1 MARIIAL
8 DGAQGEGGGQILRSA
23 LSLSMITGQPFE
35 MSGIRAGRAKPGLL
49 RQHLTAVRAA
59 TEICGAQVNG
69 DELGSQQLRFTPGPI
84 RGGEYRFAIGSAG
97 SCMLVLQTVL
107 PALWFADGSSRV
119 EVHGGTHNQAAPS
132 ADFICRVW
140 EPLLARMGI
149 SQRTTLIKHGFYPAG
164 GGAAATVVEPATSL
178 RGLTLISRGET
189 LRTTAEAL
197 LAAVPYHVGE
207 REVATLEAH
216 FPQAEKNVVAL
227 EAHFPQAEKNVVA
240 LEGGCGPG
248 NALSLMIQS
257 EQLTELFAAFGVK
270 GTSAEAVANQVA
282 HEARRYLASPAAV
295 GEHLADQLILPL
307 ALAGEGAFTV
317 ARASAH
323 LLTNIAVVERFLP
336 VTFNLEE
343 AKEMV
348 QVMVSKKDSG
358 S

>member
-164 GGAAATVVEPATSL
+164 GGAAATVVEPAASL

-189 LRTTAEAL
+189 LRTT
-197 LAAVPYHVGE
+197 
-207 REVATLEAH
+207 
-216 FPQAEKNVVAL
+216 
-227 EAHFPQAEKNVVA
+227 
-240 LEGGCGPG
+240 
-248 NALSLMIQS
+248 
-257 EQLTELFAAFGVK
+257 
-270 GTSAEAVANQVA
+270 
-282 HEARRYLASPAAV
+282 
-295 GEHLADQLILPL
+295 
-307 ALAGEGAFTV
+307 
-317 ARASAH
+317 
-323 LLTNIAVVERFLP
+323 
-336 VTFNLEE
+336 
-343 AKEMV
+343 
-348 QVMVSKKDSG
+348 
-358 S
+358 

>member
-1 MARIIAL
+1 
-8 DGAQGEGGGQILRSA
+8 
-23 LSLSMITGQPFE
+23 
-35 MSGIRAGRAKPGLL
+35 
-49 RQHLTAVRAA
+49 
-59 TEICGAQVNG
+59 ICGAQVNG

-216 FPQAEKNVVAL
+216 FPL
-227 EAHFPQAEKNVVA
+227 AEKNVVA

-248 NALSLMIQS
+248 NALLLMIQS

-336 VTFNLEE
+336 VRFSCE
-343 AKEMV
+343 ATESGYLV
-348 QVMVSKKDSG
+348 RVSD
-358 S
+358 